1 MNKAELMIG
10 NLIVYKDQ
18 VGVVESIGPDKLSL
32 RSIDEKVDLIT
43 NTIDV
48 VNNEECSGIPLSDE
62 WVLALGLTAD
72 PENVIYDEHWYDFPD
87 KRFRIKLD
95 NPAPYKVEL
104 EYVIILKMVSF
115 VHELQNL
122 YFIITGENLKVS
134 THPD

>member
-1 MNKAELMIG
+1 MNNTELMLG
-10 NLIVYKDQ
+10 NVIVYKDQ
-18 VGVVESIGPDKLSL
+18 VRVVESIGPEKLSL

-48 VNNEECSGIPLSDE
+48 VNYEECSGIPLSDE

-95 NPAPYKVEL
+95 NPTPYKVEL
-104 EYVIILKMVSF
+104 EDVVILKMVTY

-122 YFIITGENLKVS
+122 YFIVTGEDLKVG
-134 THPD
+134 THPY